1 MSNHNLTYL
10 RQVITIQCCILCFEI
25 RELNHQAFGEHKEN
39 SAAALRVL
47 PSGADLAAPLGS
59 QSYVKPEF
67 MGPQNCC
74 DAKHPDTMIKDFR
87 VLLGN
92 TRDAMHRAAI
102 YSGTREYIT
111 NKSLVN
117 TYISDET
124 LHAMELCI
132 YNGIMVQVER
142 LGGKHNTQMCRCTGS
157 QSSR

>member
-1 MSNHNLTYL
+1 
-10 RQVITIQCCILCFEI
+10 
-25 RELNHQAFGEHKEN
+25 
-39 SAAALRVL
+39 
-47 PSGADLAAPLGS
+47 
-59 QSYVKPEF
+59 
-67 MGPQNCC
+67 
-74 DAKHPDTMIKDFR
+74 
-87 VLLGN
+87 
-92 TRDAMHRAAI
+92 MHRAAI